1 MINYTKLFNYDL
13 FSISQKNKN
22 KIFFKNLKILHK
34 HHYKNCKEFRLV
46 SESLFKNKKVKK
58 IEDLPYLHVSIFK
71 ENNLSSINKNLNTT
85 TYYSSGTSGSKLSQI
100 NIDRTT
106 SLLQSKSLYNL
117 LMSVLKKKRKKIFI
131 IDSEKNLKKSKNT
144 AREAA
149 IYGFKQLAESSEF
162 LLNKNNSIKIDLIK
176 KFLMKMIIYSLDS
189 QAIYTN
195 IF

>member
-1 MINYTKLFNYDL
+1 M
-13 FSISQKNKN
+13 
-22 KIFFKNLKILHK
+22 
-34 HHYKNCKEFRLV
+34 
-46 SESLFKNKKVKK
+46 
-58 IEDLPYLHVSIFK
+58 
-71 ENNLSSINKNLNTT
+71 NTT

-131 IDSEKNLKKSKNT
+131 IDSREESKEIQNT

-176 KFLMKMIIYSLDS
+176 KISNENDY
-189 QAIYTN
+189 
-195 IF
+195 IFFGFSKQYIRIFFERINKKN